1 MERFFDWEASAL
13 PIKRWRC
20 PDCGAVHTMRPTTHW
35 RRFWAAWSLIISSL
49 LGKAAGRKWLKSVS
63 RQRQQY
69 WWRGY
74 QIQSRISGA
83 PIEMWLL
90 LLSGRIVATHSLT
103 YREIGAAID
112 RTYRTFAA
120 TTPAHGP

>member
-1 MERFFDWEASAL
+1 
-13 PIKRWRC
+13 
-20 PDCGAVHTMRPTTHW
+20 MRPTTHW